1 MAKTL
6 KGRTQNPAYTAAELK
21 AKNPVLLKG
30 EVVYESDTSMH
41 KVGDGKTAWNSL
53 PYVCGGKAPDK
64 IPAENI
70 LQSSGRKFVSATEK
84 SEWNS
89 KAAKDLSNVTLSKTF
104 SQNGYYKAP
113 DGLMFQWGRLG
124 PAPSGTSYYSRSV
137 IFPHAFKATPFAV
150 LISIEGQ
157 GDDTVEAGGVTNISG
172 SGFYIKP
179 RYIRDGGDQGNSGMA
194 FQWLAVGRWS

>member
-6 KGRTQNPAYTAAELK
+6 KGRTQHPAYTAAALK

-30 EVVYESDTSMH
+30 EVVYESDTLKH
-41 KVGDGKTAWNSL
+41 KIGDGTTAWNTLPYAKGDFDGPLAADKVTQDATHRFVSDTEKTAWN
-53 PYVCGGKAPDK
+53 
-64 IPAENI
+64 N
-70 LQSSGRKFVSATEK
+70 
-84 SEWNS
+84 
-89 KAAKDLSNVTLSKTF
+89 KAAKDLSNVPLTKTF

-113 DGLMFQWGRLG
+113 DGLMIQWGRLG
-124 PAPSGTSYYSRSV
+124 TAPSGTSYSSRSV
-137 IFPHAFKATPFAV
+137 RFPTSFTATPFAV

-157 GDDTVEAGGVTNISG
+157 GDDTVEAGGVTDITV

-194 FQWLAVGRWS
+194 FQWIAIGRWK

>member
-6 KGRTQNPAYTAAELK
+6 KGRTQHPAYTAAVLK

-30 EVVYESDTSMH
+30 EVVYESDTTRH
-41 KVGDGKTAWNSL
+41 KIGDGTTAWNALPYAKGDFDGPLAAEKVTQDATHRFVSDTEKTAWN
-53 PYVCGGKAPDK
+53 G
-64 IPAENI
+64 
-70 LQSSGRKFVSATEK
+70 
-84 SEWNS
+84 
-89 KAAKDLSNVTLSKTF
+89 KAAKDLSNVTLTKTF

-124 PAPSGTSYYSRSV
+124 TAPSGTSYLSRYV
-137 IFPHAFKATPFAV
+137 TFPTSITANPFDE
-150 LISIEGQ
+150 LITIEGQ
-157 GDDTVEAGGVTNISG
+157 GDDTVEAGGVTDITV

-194 FQWLAVGRWS
+194 FQWMAIGRWK

>member
-6 KGRTQNPAYTAAELK
+6 KGRTQHPAYTAAVLK

-30 EVVYESDTSMH
+30 EVVYESDTTRH
-41 KVGDGKTAWNSL
+41 KIGDGTTAWNALPYAKGDFDGPLAAEKVTQDATHRFVSDTEKTAWN
-53 PYVCGGKAPDK
+53 G
-64 IPAENI
+64 
-70 LQSSGRKFVSATEK
+70 
-84 SEWNS
+84 
-89 KAAKDLSNVTLSKTF
+89 KAAKDLSNVTLTKTF

-124 PAPSGTSYYSRSV
+124 TAPSGTSYLSRYV
-137 IFPHAFKATPFAV
+137 TFPTSFTATPFAV
-150 LISIEGQ
+150 LITIEGQ
-157 GDDTVEAGGVTNISG
+157 GDDTVEAGGVTDITV

-194 FQWLAVGRWS
+194 FQWMAIGRWK

>member
-6 KGRTQNPAYTAAELK
+6 KGRTQHPAYTAAVLK

-30 EVVYESDTSMH
+30 EVVYESDTTRH
-41 KVGDGKTAWNSL
+41 KIGDGTTAWNALPYAKGDFDGPLAAEKVTQDATHRFVSDTEKTAWN
-53 PYVCGGKAPDK
+53 G
-64 IPAENI
+64 
-70 LQSSGRKFVSATEK
+70 
-84 SEWNS
+84 
-89 KAAKDLSNVTLSKTF
+89 KAAKDLSNVTLTKTF

-124 PAPSGTSYYSRSV
+124 TAPSGTSYLSRYV
-137 IFPHAFKATPFAV
+137 TFPTSFTATHFAV
-150 LISIEGQ
+150 LITIEGQ
-157 GDDTVEAGGVTNISG
+157 GDDTVEAGGVTDITV

-194 FQWLAVGRWS
+194 FQWMAIGRWK

>member
-6 KGRTQNPAYTAAELK
+6 KGRTQNPAYTAAELT

-41 KVGDGKTAWNSL
+41 KVGDGTTAWNALPYAKGDFDGPLAADKVSQDATHRFVSDTEKTAWN
-53 PYVCGGKAPDK
+53 
-64 IPAENI
+64 N
-70 LQSSGRKFVSATEK
+70 
-84 SEWNS
+84 
-89 KAAKDLSNVTLSKTF
+89 KAAKDLSNVTLTKTF

-124 PAPSGTSYYSRSV
+124 TAPSGTSYSSRSV
-137 IFPHAFKATPFAV
+137 RFPTSFTATPFAV
-150 LISIEGQ
+150 LITIEGQ
-157 GDDTVEAGGVTNISG
+157 GDDTVEAGGVTDITV

-194 FQWLAVGRWS
+194 FQWIAIGRWK

>member
-6 KGRTQNPAYTAAELK
+6 KGRTQNPAYTAAELT

-30 EVVYESDTSMH
+30 EVVYESDTTRH
-41 KVGDGKTAWNSL
+41 KIGDGMTAWNALPYAKGDFDGPLAADKVSQDATHRFVSDTEKTAWN
-53 PYVCGGKAPDK
+53 G
-64 IPAENI
+64 
-70 LQSSGRKFVSATEK
+70 
-84 SEWNS
+84 
-89 KAAKDLSNVTLSKTF
+89 KAAKDLSNVTLTKTF

-124 PAPSGTSYYSRSV
+124 TAPSGTSYSSRSV
-137 IFPHAFKATPFAV
+137 RFPTSFTATPFAV
-150 LISIEGQ
+150 LITIEGQ
-157 GDDTVEAGGVTNISG
+157 GDDTVEAGGVTDITV

-194 FQWLAVGRWS
+194 FQWIAIGRWK

>member
-1 MAKTL
+1 MAKTI
-6 KGRTQNPAYTAAELK
+6 KGRTQNPAYTAAVLK

-41 KVGDGKTAWNSL
+41 KVGDGTTAWNALPYAKGDFDGPLAADKVSQDATHRFVSDTEKTAWN
-53 PYVCGGKAPDK
+53 G
-64 IPAENI
+64 
-70 LQSSGRKFVSATEK
+70 
-84 SEWNS
+84 
-89 KAAKDLSNVTLSKTF
+89 KAAKDLSNVTLTKTF

-124 PAPSGTSYYSRSV
+124 TAPSGTSYSSRSV
-137 IFPHAFKATPFAV
+137 RFPTSFTATPFAV
-150 LISIEGQ
+150 LITIEGQ
-157 GDDTVEAGGVTNISG
+157 GDNTVEAGGVTDITV

-194 FQWLAVGRWS
+194 FQWIAIGRWK

>member
-6 KGRTQNPAYTAAELK
+6 KGRTQNPAYTAAVLK

-30 EVVYESDTSMH
+30 EVVYESDTTRH
-41 KVGDGKTAWNSL
+41 KIGDGTTAWNALPYAKGDFDGPLAADKVSQDATHRFVSDTEKTAWN
-53 PYVCGGKAPDK
+53 G
-64 IPAENI
+64 
-70 LQSSGRKFVSATEK
+70 
-84 SEWNS
+84 
-89 KAAKDLSNVTLSKTF
+89 KAAKDLSNVTLTKTF

-124 PAPSGTSYYSRSV
+124 TAPSGTSYSSRSV
-137 IFPHAFKATPFAV
+137 RFPTSFTATPFAV
-150 LISIEGQ
+150 LITIEGQ
-157 GDDTVEAGGVTNISG
+157 GDDTVEAGGVTDITV

-194 FQWLAVGRWS
+194 FQWMAIGRWK